1 MSPKADRHL
10 DPYRPIWICFFN
22 AGFTNCRVQCIEST
36 SSVQNNHEWCGTI
49 ELSKKNNLQL
59 AGTNGLWMSP
69 NSVPRKKKREYNLSV
84 TCKTFTF
91 AMHLLQCTFCKFCCK
106 SIIETLILK
115 YTVIVHPWPSTIMH
129 ENSLNLR
136 KDL

>member
-10 DPYRPIWICFFN
+10 DPFRPIWICFFN

-36 SSVQNNHEWCGTI
+36 SSVQNNHERCRTI

-69 NSVPRKKKREYNLSV
+69 NSVPRKKKREYNLS
-84 TCKTFTF
+84 
-91 AMHLLQCTFCKFCCK
+91 ANYIRYLHLQCTFCIFCCK
-106 SIIETLILK
+106 SIIDTLILK
-115 YTVIVHPWPSTIMH
+115 YTVIVHPWPSIIMH
-129 ENSLNLR
+129 ENSLNMR
-136 KDL
+136 KYL